1 MLRAK
6 RLADEGNLCSF
17 GITESIAAAVATGL
31 GGLGLGGGLIGTAAA
46 PGLIATGL
54 AGAAEG
60 AAGGAALGG
69 LTGSGAGKGA
79 LFGGLTGGAIGGIG
93 PALGSA
99 AGAAGLPAGVAS
111 TAGDVAAGI
120 GGGVLGSAA
129 TGQPLLTGA
138 LEGGAGGLA
147 TGLAGGG
154 AAGST
159 ATPSPSASSVP
170 AGGLAGASAS
180 PASAALPGGGVPVSG
195 DLLGPSTTLPSGG
208 GGSFGNFGLTQ
219 DVGPGVIGGGS
230 NIGGAEGGSFD
241 PSAATLPSGT
251 ADQDFSGGAG
261 GGAGGFLGKIGSTI
275 ANNPGVLA
283 SGGILGLEALK
294 QNQPLPEQA
303 QLNKIGATT
312 AAEGNQLASYV
323 ATGTL
328 PPGAQESI
336 NLATTAAKSQVRS
349 TAAQLG
355 LSGSTWEADRMAQID
370 QQASAQGE
378 QIAQQLLSQGAN
390 YTQLSS
396 GVFENLLKSTLDQ
409 DAAFQRSLSQFA
421 AGLAGAKL
429 NTGGG

>member
-1 MLRAK
+1 MIATYAEKYEARRMLCIS
-6 RLADEGNLCSF
+6 GG
-17 GITESIAAAVATGL
+17 GIGGLIGGLIGSLVAPEIGIPAALATGAGSFL
-31 GGLGLGGGLIGTAAA
+31 GGLG
-46 PGLIATGL
+46 
-54 AGAAEG
+54 
-60 AAGGAALGG
+60 GGAATGEPLGKAA
-69 LTGSGAGKGA
+69 LGA
-79 LFGGLTGGAIGGIG
+79 LPGAVISGGVAGLGDLASTGDFLSTASPIGNLIGGADV
-93 PALGSA
+93 
-99 AGAAGLPAGVAS
+99 AGA
-111 TAGDVAAGI
+111 
-120 GGGVLGSAA
+120 
-129 TGQPLLTGA
+129 
-138 LEGGAGGLA
+138 
-147 TGLAGGG
+147 G

-159 ATPSPSASSVP
+159 GTPAASGLSSGVAGTAGAAAAPAAPSAASVP

-219 DVGPGVIGGGS
+219 DAGAGGGAG
-230 NIGGAEGGSFD
+230 NLGGAGGGSFD

-275 ANNPGVLA
+275 ASNPGVLA

-294 QNQPLPEQA
+294 QNAPLPEQA
-303 QLNKIGATT
+303 QLNQIGAQT
-312 AAEGNQLASYV
+312 AAQGNQLASYV
-323 ATGTL
+323 STGTL

-378 QIAQQLLSQGAN
+378 QIAQQLLQQGAN
-390 YTQLSS
+390 YTQISS